1 MGLIPG
7 QGTKIPHA
15 SGQLSPR
22 TTTRQPQQNKAVA
35 KTRKAHAQQ
44 REVHVPQW
52 SACTLQLRPSTV
64 KIRGFPCGSAG
75 KKSTCNVG
83 DLGSISRLE
92 RSPGEGNGY
101 PLQCSCILVWRI
113 PWAVQSIG
121 LLRLSL
127 HFTVKNKKKDG
138 FQKWQ
143 EKLSI
148 SLIIIITSHFP
159 IDFSFFHLLIQFPQQ
174 HWWVRCC
181 YLCLA
186 GVVLRNQG

>member
-64 KIRGFPCGSAG
+64 KIRGFPCGSA
-75 KKSTCNVG
+75 
-83 DLGSISRLE
+83 
-92 RSPGEGNGY
+92 
-101 PLQCSCILVWRI
+101 
-113 PWAVQSIG
+113 
-121 LLRLSL
+121 
-127 HFTVKNKKKDG
+127 VKNPPAM
-138 FQKWQ
+138 W
-143 EKLSI
+143 E
-148 SLIIIITSHFP
+148 T
-159 IDFSFFHLLIQFPQQ
+159 
-174 HWWVRCC
+174 WVRSLGWKDPLEKGMATHSSVLVFWSGEFHG
-181 YLCLA
+181 LCSPS
-186 GVVLRNQG
+186 GC